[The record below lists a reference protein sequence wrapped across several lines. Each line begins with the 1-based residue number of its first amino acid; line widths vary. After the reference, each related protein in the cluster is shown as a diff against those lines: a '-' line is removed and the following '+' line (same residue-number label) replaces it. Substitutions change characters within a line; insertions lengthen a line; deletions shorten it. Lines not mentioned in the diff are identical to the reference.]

1 MFVKKRSYIYIKK
14 FKELSLKKES
24 SFYRSVTMIS
34 RFREAVIDSHPKKEL
49 YENVVV

>member
-24 SFYRSVTMIS
+24 SFYRSVSIIS
-34 RFREAVIDSHPKKEL
+34 RFIDVAIDSHPKKDL
-49 YENVVV
+49 YEIVVV